1 MTIPTYYTLQL
12 AAAEIDDAP
21 EDSDGQVE
29 KEVEEHKYI
38 PSKYITGQQLEKPRK
53 QDREGVLTPVKQEKT
68 STNMK

>member
-38 PSKYITGQQLEKPRK
+38 PSKYITGQ
-53 QDREGVLTPVKQEKT
+53 
-68 STNMK
+68 